1 MISDHRVIVAELCE
15 MGNLPKRRSPDDV
28 AHLIN
33 FPVSSG
39 GFGHSRRWTPAQRS
53 FPLRRQLSSRG
64 VWSACATSRR
74 AGGPPLSGALSL
86 SSAVLSFVQS
96 SGPP

>member
-15 MGNLPKRRSPDDV
+15 TGNLPKRRSPDDV
-28 AHLIN
+28 AHIIS
-33 FPVSSG
+33 FPTSSG
-39 GFGHSRRWTPAQRS
+39 GSGLSRRWKPARCS
-53 FPLRRQLSSRG
+53 FPPRRQLSSRG
-64 VWSACATSRR
+64 VWSASATSRR
-74 AGGPPLSGALSL
+74 AGGPPLPGAPSL